1 MHNLREKLLSAGLVT
16 EAQTTQI
23 ENLEKKKVQNGQK
36 ARRSKTSSRGA
47 SAGQSHASD
56 PKLAPALKAI
66 EEHRIRGDIRGT
78 EEFHFEDRSRKVRRM
93 YLTKEIAHGLRSGR
107 IAIVESGDPHRHV
120 IVGKAAIQKIFG
132 VDREMVRYFNQ
143 DGIAS

>member
-23 ENLEKKKVQNGQK
+23 ENLEKKKAQNGQK
-36 ARRSKTSSRGA
+36 ARRGHTSARGA
-47 SAGQSHASD
+47 AAGQGHIID
-56 PKLAPALKAI
+56 PKLAPAIKAI

-78 EEFHFEDRSRKVRRM
+78 EEFHFEDRAQKVRRM

-107 IAIVESGDPHRHV
+107 IAIVESGDPQRHV
-120 IVGKAAIQKIFG
+120 IVGKAAIQKIYSI
-132 VDREMVRYFNQ
+132 DREMVRYFNQ

>member
-23 ENLEKKKVQNGQK
+23 ENLEKKKAQNGQK
-36 ARRSKTSSRGA
+36 ARRGKTSSRGA
-47 SAGQSHASD
+47 AAGQGSID
-56 PKLAPALKAI
+56 PKLAPAIKAI

-78 EEFHFEDRSRKVRRM
+78 EEFHFEDRSQKVRRM

-107 IAIVESGDPHRHV
+107 IAIVESGEPQRHV
-120 IVGKAAIQKIFG
+120 IVGKAAIQKIYS